1 MCNSFVCEFKVNRIC
16 TCKDAYFAE
25 ICKKAF
31 TEICKINS
39 CQNCRLSTQC
49 SLCNPTNKEKQ
60 NIQQKENPIA
70 ASYSPI
76 KEESRGKKPKTKQ
89 REDISLSRKK
99 KAYAFVDGSYN
110 KYTKV
115 YGYGGYLIDESGV
128 KHLLQGNG
136 SDPEMSS
143 MRNVSGE
150 ILGAEAAMRKAEQLG
165 ISELDIYYD
174 YTGIEAWVTGK
185 WHANKEGTQRY
196 RDIMRNSRLKINFVK
211 VKGHSGVDGNEEADR
226 LAKKAVGISA

>member
-16 TCKDAYFAE
+16 TCKDAHFAE
-25 ICKKAF
+25 ICKKAV

-49 SLCNPTNKEKQ
+49 SLCNPTNTD
-60 NIQQKENPIA
+60 
-70 ASYSPI
+70 
-76 KEESRGKKPKTKQ
+76 KEESKGEKTETKQ
-89 REDISLSRKK
+89 REDISFSRKK